1 MIDKSRS
8 TNGASSHHLAGR
20 HHTDW
25 RRGMS
30 NNVASALIVY
40 TALQI
45 FVTVH
50 AMAKGLPSI
59 TPYIALVLLVAAI
72 IPGCRWFERRWSGLS
87 DEQAADPALK
97 TAYRRDQI
105 LLWVLAIGLPL
116 LLTGL
121 FDMAFGATG

>member
-1 MIDKSRS
+1 MGKAFDKSHS
-8 TNGASSHHLAGR
+8 EDGKSAR
-20 HHTDW
+20 HHIDW

-30 NNVASALIVY
+30 NNVATALIVY

-59 TPYIALVLLVAAI
+59 TPYIALVILVAAI
-72 IPGCRWFERRWSGLS
+72 IPACRWFERRWLGLS
-87 DEQAADPALK
+87 DEQAADPTMK
-97 TAYRRDQI
+97 SAYRRDQI

-116 LLTGL
+116 LLTAF
-121 FDMAFGATG
+121 FDAVFSAVG